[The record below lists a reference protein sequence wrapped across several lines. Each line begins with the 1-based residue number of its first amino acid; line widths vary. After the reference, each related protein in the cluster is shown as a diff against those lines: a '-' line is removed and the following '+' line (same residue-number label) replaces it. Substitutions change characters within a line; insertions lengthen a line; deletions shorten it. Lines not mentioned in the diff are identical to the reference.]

1 MNDLATEA
9 FNLGQ
14 DNEARVEA
22 TKLKLVAVLMTKVF
36 SYHNFV
42 LKCITYFDLL
52 HVMATFAELR
62 GYAFGFHAVFRL
74 AAVPQARDRLT
85 LESRGRPSALKVQS
99 MAACM

>member
-36 SYHNFV
+36 FSHNLV
-42 LKCITYFDLL
+42 LHCIT
-52 HVMATFAELR
+52 
-62 GYAFGFHAVFRL
+62 
-74 AAVPQARDRLT
+74 
-85 LESRGRPSALKVQS
+85 
-99 MAACM
+99 

>member
-36 SYHNFV
+36 SSHNLV
-42 LKCITYFDLL
+42 LHCITYFDL
-52 HVMATFAELR
+52 HVKATFAELR
-62 GYAFGFHAVFRL
+62 GYAYDFHAVFGL
-74 AAVPQARDRLT
+74 AAIPQVRDRLT
-85 LESRGRPSALKVQS
+85 LESRGGPSALKIQS
-99 MAACM
+99 MHACD